1 MKQAISD
8 LYESKLKIKNLR
20 DKARLS
26 IFLICLLISVSIW
39 LLIKMSKDYSSDIP
53 FEINF
58 VNPPSDQIITKAFD
72 SVVYLKIDSR
82 GFDLL
87 TEIYLKK
94 KKPLII
100 DLQNVQIY
108 NTSSSYGSYILSAS
122 VLNQIRNQNEFPNSI
137 RKILPDT
144 LYLNLEKTMSKEVDV
159 LLNIDII
166 PKQQHYVY
174 GKILQSIQKITI
186 SGPPSLIDSVNSITT
201 EYVKLVNVQ
210 SNQLLGLKLTNPYKD
225 TQVHLSTDSVQVQI
239 PIEQFTESSLIIP
252 IQIFEKTDIRI
263 KLFPET
269 VTVKFLVALKDFD
282 RITPDIFSAV
292 IHYDEHSLN
301 SQKIELERYP
311 AFIKIIDFQPK
322 SVEYLILVNND

>member
-1 MKQAISD
+1 
-8 LYESKLKIKNLR
+8 
-20 DKARLS
+20 
-26 IFLICLLISVSIW
+26 
-39 LLIKMSKDYSSDIP
+39 MSKDYSSDIP
-53 FEINF
+53 YEINF

-72 SVVYLKIDSR
+72 SIVYLKIDSR

-87 TEIYLKK
+87 TEIYFKK
-94 KKPLII
+94 KKQLLI
-100 DLQNVQIY
+100 DLHNVRIY
-108 NTSSSYGSYILSAS
+108 NTSSSFRSYILSAS
-122 VLNQIRNQNEFPNSI
+122 LLNQIRNQNGFQYSI
-137 RKILPDT
+137 SKISPDT
-144 LYLNLEKTMSKEVDV
+144 LYLNLEKTMSKEVEV
-159 LLNIDII
+159 LLKIDII

-174 GKILQSIQKITI
+174 GKITPSIQKITI
-186 SGPPSLIDSVNSITT
+186 SGPPSLIDSINSIST

-210 SNQLLGLKLTNPYKD
+210 SNQFIGLKLINPYKD
-225 TQVHLSTDSVQVQI
+225 AQLHLSTDSVQVHI

-252 IQIFEKTDIRI
+252 IKIFEKNDLRI

-301 SQKIELERYP
+301 SQIIVLERYP

>member
-1 MKQAISD
+1 VKLTISN
-8 LYESKLKIKNLR
+8 LYEKILKIRNLR
-20 DKARLS
+20 DKTRLS
-26 IFLICLLISVSIW
+26 IFLICLLISISIW

-53 FEINF
+53 YKINF

-87 TEIYLKK
+87 TKIYFKK
-94 KKPLII
+94 KNPLII
-100 DLQNVQIY
+100 DLQNIQIY
-108 NTSSSYGSYILSAS
+108 NTSSIVGSYIISAS
-122 VLNQIRNQNEFPNSI
+122 LLKQIRNQNEFSNSI
-137 RKILPDT
+137 SKISPDT
-144 LYLNLEKTMSKEVDV
+144 LYLNLEKTISKEVDV
-159 LLNIDII
+159 LLNIDIL

-174 GKILQSIQKITI
+174 GKIIQSIQKITI
-186 SGPPSLIDSVNSITT
+186 SGPPSLIDSINSIST
-201 EYVKLVNVQ
+201 EYVKLVNIQ
-210 SNQLLGLKLTNPYKD
+210 SNQLFSLKLINPYRD
-225 TQVHLSTDSVQVQI
+225 SQLHLSIDSVQVQI

-252 IQIFEKTDIRI
+252 IKIFEKNDLRI

-301 SQKIELERYP
+301 SQKIEMEHYP
-311 AFIKIIDFQPK
+311 TFIKIIDFQPK
-322 SVEYLILVNND
+322 SVEYLILLNND